1 MRPTQST
8 VQPSLK
14 RKPMKG
20 SFRNDFVAYLIISP
34 WLIGFLGLVIGPM
47 LASLYFSFTNYDMLS
62 PAVWTGL
69 DNYKNVLL
77 NDPRFV
83 QSLKVTLIFVFVST
97 PLKLIFAL
105 LLALLFNTGRKGT
118 GLFTTIYYIPSIIG
132 GSVAIAVVWRQ
143 LFGREGA
150 INTLFASVGLDG
162 INWLGDPSYALS
174 ILIVLVVWQFGSPL
188 IIFLAGLRQI
198 PQELY
203 EAASVDGASTLTR
216 FFRITLPMLTPVI
229 FFNLIMQTIGAFM
242 TFTQAFLITNG
253 GPMDATNFYAV
264 YLYETAF
271 EHLRMGYASA
281 MAWILLVIIGVI
293 TLILFATSKYWVHY
307 EGEANEEADQNGG
320 CDLLY
325 VCRFI
330 RFCHVVSNLMDGGK
344 FFKTANG
351 DLWQRRFV
359 MAWRIYVGKLC
370 KRLERVWADWI

>member
-8 VQPSLK
+8 VQPSFK
-14 RKPMKG
+14 GKPMK
-20 SFRNDFVAYLIISP
+20 SLQNDFIAYLIISP

-69 DNYKNVLL
+69 DNYKNVLF

-307 EGEANEEADQNGG
+307 EGG
-320 CDLLY
+320 
-325 VCRFI
+325 
-330 RFCHVVSNLMDGGK
+330 SK
-344 FFKTANG
+344 
-351 DLWQRRFV
+351 
-359 MAWRIYVGKLC
+359 
-370 KRLERVWADWI
+370 

>member
-8 VQPSLK
+8 VRPSLK

-20 SFRNDFVAYLIISP
+20 SFHNDFVAYLIISP
-34 WLIGFLGLVIGPM
+34 WLIGFLALVIGPM

-307 EGEANEEADQNGG
+307 EGG
-320 CDLLY
+320 
-325 VCRFI
+325 
-330 RFCHVVSNLMDGGK
+330 SK
-344 FFKTANG
+344 
-351 DLWQRRFV
+351 
-359 MAWRIYVGKLC
+359 
-370 KRLERVWADWI
+370 

>member
-69 DNYKNVLL
+69 DNYKNVLF

-198 PQELY
+198 PLELY

-307 EGEANEEADQNGG
+307 EGG
-320 CDLLY
+320 
-325 VCRFI
+325 
-330 RFCHVVSNLMDGGK
+330 SK
-344 FFKTANG
+344 
-351 DLWQRRFV
+351 
-359 MAWRIYVGKLC
+359 
-370 KRLERVWADWI
+370 

>member
-8 VQPSLK
+8 VQPSFK
-14 RKPMKG
+14 GKPMK
-20 SFRNDFVAYLIISP
+20 SLQNDFVAYLIISP

-69 DNYKNVLL
+69 DNYKNVLF

-307 EGEANEEADQNGG
+307 EGG
-320 CDLLY
+320 
-325 VCRFI
+325 
-330 RFCHVVSNLMDGGK
+330 SK
-344 FFKTANG
+344 
-351 DLWQRRFV
+351 
-359 MAWRIYVGKLC
+359 
-370 KRLERVWADWI
+370 

>member
-1 MRPTQST
+1 MK
-8 VQPSLK
+8 SLQ
-14 RKPMKG
+14 
-20 SFRNDFVAYLIISP
+20 NDFVAYLIISP

-69 DNYKNVLL
+69 DNYKNVLF

-307 EGEANEEADQNGG
+307 EGG
-320 CDLLY
+320 
-325 VCRFI
+325 
-330 RFCHVVSNLMDGGK
+330 SK
-344 FFKTANG
+344 
-351 DLWQRRFV
+351 
-359 MAWRIYVGKLC
+359 
-370 KRLERVWADWI
+370 

>member
-8 VQPSLK
+8 VQPSFK
-14 RKPMKG
+14 GKPMKG
-20 SFRNDFVAYLIISP
+20 SLRNDFVAYVIISP

-307 EGEANEEADQNGG
+307 EGG
-320 CDLLY
+320 
-325 VCRFI
+325 
-330 RFCHVVSNLMDGGK
+330 SK
-344 FFKTANG
+344 
-351 DLWQRRFV
+351 
-359 MAWRIYVGKLC
+359 
-370 KRLERVWADWI
+370 